1 VRSNNREYLPAVDHL
16 RFGAAALVVMYHTIH
31 NLRPDTG
38 PEPGKQPDWVYSNNP
53 VATFLIEGHS
63 GVALFMVLSGFIL
76 TTGSLGRDIDYR
88 SFVRNRLLRVG
99 PLYLVVLLL
108 ALATA
113 GEHFSLWAAIQTTLG
128 FGRMPGGFT
137 AGAFAVVLWAVG
149 VEVQFYLLF
158 PFFLRLLNGRGPRP
172 LLQFILLMMVMR
184 VLAALSAV
192 SGSNWNYD
200 HLTFFSLVG
209 RIDQFLIGML
219 AAYFFPQIRGLIGRA
234 WIAVLA
240 LGVTV
245 GALFVYNVLHGHAGP
260 GHLWRTVWVDVEAL
274 VWAGL
279 LVSYV
284 GTVRFGRGRLSK
296 VLAWAG
302 ERSYGLYLLHVPFIY
317 VVMFR
322 GWRLDV
328 PGGPIVDATATGL
341 VLILPCAVL
350 LSALTF
356 SAVERPFL
364 SLRRR
369 YVGGQALTPSP
380 KPRSPEQ
387 DSPGRPPAELDEGPV
402 TERLSRQ
409 HSFDVHQRGAERL
422 RV

>member
-1 VRSNNREYLPAVDHL
+1 MRSDNREYLPAVDHL

-53 VATFLIEGHS
+53 VTTFLIEGHS

-76 TTGSLGRDIDYR
+76 TTGSLGRDLDYR
-88 SFVRNRLLRVG
+88 TFVRNRLLRVG
-99 PLYLVVLLL
+99 PLYLLVLLL
-108 ALATA
+108 ALSTA
-113 GEHFSLWAAIQTTLG
+113 GAAFSLAAAIQTTLG
-128 FGRMPGGFT
+128 FGRLPGGFT

-158 PFFLRLLNGRGPRP
+158 PFFLRLLNGRGPGP
-172 LLQFILLMMVMR
+172 LFRFILLMALLR
-184 VLAALSAV
+184 TLAALSAAP
-192 SGSNWNYD
+192 GWNYD
-200 HLTFFSLVG
+200 ALTFFSLVG
-209 RIDQFLIGML
+209 RIDQFLVGML
-219 AAYFFPQIRGLIGRA
+219 AAYYLPRMRQVVGRA
-234 WIAVLA
+234 WVALLA
-240 LGVTV
+240 LALTV
-245 GALFVYNVLHGHAGP
+245 AALFLYNKFQGHAGV

-284 GTVRFGRGRLSK
+284 ATDRFGRGRISSG
-296 VLAWAG
+296 LAWAG

-317 VVMFR
+317 VIMFR
-322 GWRLDV
+322 DWRLDV
-328 PGGPIVDATATGL
+328 PGGPILDATVTGL
-341 VLILPCAVL
+341 VLVLPCAVL

-369 YVGGQALTPSP
+369 YLGVPSP
-380 KPRSPEQ
+380 AQRAGSP
-387 DSPGRPPAELDEGPV
+387 DGGPV
-402 TERLSRQ
+402 TERLGPKRS
-409 HSFDVHQRGAERL
+409 HHVHQRSPERV
-422 RV
+422 RP